1 VELNELLYELKK
13 KEEFEL
19 KVDVTPEIKL
29 PAGLNKELIYEISA
43 AKNEPAW
50 MTEHRIKSFEI
61 FEKWHEPNWGV
72 ERNELDLSKIVPYV
86 KPNAKRPIIGKKYR
100 RRLRSHSTDLV
111 FQRRRESI
119 WPVLVRNSILK

>member
-1 VELNELLYELKK
+1 M
-13 KEEFEL
+13 
-19 KVDVTPEIKL
+19 
-29 PAGLNKELIYEISA
+29 NKELIYEISA

-72 ERNELDLSKIVPYV
+72 EKRIDLSKIVPYV

-111 FQRRRESI
+111 FRGERKYLAGVGAQFDSEMIYKNIKEELKNLVSYSSI
-119 WPVLVRNSILK
+119 

>member
-1 VELNELLYELKK
+1 VIVVELNELLYELKK

-61 FEKWHEPNWGV
+61 FENGTNQIGALSEMNWIC
-72 ERNELDLSKIVPYV
+72 RKSY
-86 KPNAKRPIIGKKYR
+86 
-100 RRLRSHSTDLV
+100 HM
-111 FQRRRESI
+111 
-119 WPVLVRNSILK
+119 